1 MKQFIVK
8 ANVLGEQTAE
18 YDTKNLGETFV
29 ETPEYR
35 SILETKDRCVVVG
48 RRGTGKSAMYWKLEQ
63 FWRQQKASKVVLIA
77 PEDYQIIG
85 FRAMFEPFNKRY
97 SHVRAAARLIWKY
110 MLIVEMLSLLSKS
123 FRTKSLIA
131 ERNISAE
138 HIRRWGQDSTPILSR
153 AVTRIS
159 PLLKKS
165 SSPETLIGELSG
177 ILDLLHLEA
186 DFKYLIDES
195 NIRLYIL
202 IDRLDEGFDN
212 DEIGAAIVSG
222 AVSAITELNK
232 RHEKLR
238 PVLFIRDNVNRSIAH
253 FDPDYTR
260 NIEGEILR
268 IHWDQF
274 QLLNLVARRLDKALK
289 LEIQND
295 QKVWDRCTANEGENR
310 ELQGRDGFRKCLQFT
325 LYRPRD
331 LLLLLNQ
338 AFYQAN
344 RQGRDTIVLKDI
356 EQTAKTISENR
367 LDDLQ
372 KEYSTIFPSVA
383 KAIQCFAHG
392 SPELNATDALA
403 KLDLLFVQ
411 SVWGNDNAGYQDSLI
426 LKSEGILRS
435 LYSVGFLGTH
445 DPSSNTFAFCH
456 DGRNPDKEFQE
467 KDLLLIHPCY
477 WISLN
482 LTRNAFTLE
491 ESEQINDE
499 YEIKITS
506 QTPEIRASRIGAVI
520 SELGTIPEGKE
531 GEEEFEVWV
540 ENAIRTVFAGHLD
553 NVERKANGT
562 AVQRRDIIA
571 SNISRTPSFTR
582 INNDYKSRQLIFE
595 VKNFRDIGRDEYR
608 QLLSYLH
615 HAYGN
620 LGFIVTR
627 DEDENLHSGRELDWV
642 REIFSSHQ
650 KLIVRITAKFLQKL
664 LGKLRNPEKHDAVDK
679 AVNALLDR
687 YERSYLGLQSTLG
700 PRTRTAPRK
709 NVKR

>member
-1 MKQFIVK
+1 MKQSTVR

-18 YDTKNLGETFV
+18 FDIKNLGDSFI

-48 RRGTGKSAMYWKLEQ
+48 RRGTGKSAMYWKLQQ
-63 FWRQQKASKVVLIA
+63 FWGQQKASHVILIA

-85 FRAMFEPFNKRY
+85 FRAMFEPFHKRY

-110 MLIVEMLSLLSKS
+110 ILIVEMLSHLSKS
-123 FRTKSLIA
+123 FRTKNLIA
-131 ERNISAE
+131 EKPVAAE
-138 HIRRWGQDSTPILSR
+138 HVRRWGQESTPILSR
-153 AVTRIS
+153 AVSRIA
-159 PLLKKS
+159 PLLKKGS
-165 SSPETLIGELSG
+165 APEILIGELSA
-177 ILDLLHLEA
+177 ILELQLLET
-186 DFKYLIDES
+186 DFNSLLTES
-195 NIRLYIL
+195 NVRLYTL
-202 IDRLDEGFDN
+202 IDRLDEGFEN

-232 RHEKLR
+232 RHETLR

-274 QLLNLVARRLDKALK
+274 QLLNLVARRLDKAFHLG
-289 LEIQND
+289 LQND
-295 QKVWDRCTANEGENR
+295 QKVWDRCAADEGANR

-338 AFYQAN
+338 AFYLASREN
-344 RQGRDTIVLKDI
+344 RNTIVLKDI

-367 LDDLQ
+367 LEDLQ
-372 KEYSTIFPSVA
+372 KEYTTIFPSVA
-383 KAIQCFAHG
+383 KATHCFAHG
-392 SPELNATDALA
+392 SPELSAADALA
-403 KLDLLFVQ
+403 KLDTLASQ
-411 SVWGNDNAGYQDSLI
+411 SAWGLDNTGYQDYLI
-426 LKSEGILRS
+426 LKSEGILRT

-445 DPSSNTFAFCH
+445 DQLSNTFAFCH
-456 DGRNPDKEFQE
+456 DGRSPDKEFQAS
-467 KDLLLIHPCY
+467 DLLLIHPCY

-482 LTRNAFTLE
+482 LTRDAFTVN

-506 QTPEIRASRIGAVI
+506 KTPEIRAARIGAVI
-520 SELGTIPEGKE
+520 SELGNIAEGKA
-531 GEEEFEVWV
+531 GEEDFEIWV

-553 NVERKANGT
+553 NVERKSNGM
-562 AVQRRDIIA
+562 AVQRRDIVTL
-571 SNISRTPSFTR
+571 NLERTPSFTR
-582 INNDYKSRQLIFE
+582 IHRDYKSRQLIFE

-615 HAYGN
+615 NAYGDM
-620 LGFIVTR
+620 GFIVTR
-627 DEDENLHSGRELDWV
+627 DDDDNLHAGRELDWV
-642 REIFSSHQ
+642 REMHASHK
-650 KLIVRITAKFLQKL
+650 KLIIRITAKFLQKL
-664 LGKLRNPEKHDAVDK
+664 LGKLRSPEKHDAVDK
-679 AVNALLDR
+679 AINSLLDR
-687 YERSYLGLQSTLG
+687 YERTYLSLQSTMG
-700 PRTRTAPRK
+700 PRTKGTSRK
-709 NVKR
+709 AKQ

>member
-1 MKQFIVK
+1 MKQLIVR

-18 YDTKNLGETFV
+18 YDTKNLGDSFI

-63 FWRQQKASKVVLIA
+63 FWRQQKASHVVLIA

-110 MLIVEMLSLLSKS
+110 MLIIEILSHLSKS
-123 FRTKSLIA
+123 FRTKNLIT
-131 ERNISAE
+131 ERRIATD
-138 HIRRWGQDSTPILSR
+138 HIRRWGQESTPILSR
-153 AVTRIS
+153 AVTRIT
-159 PLLKKS
+159 PLLKKGEI
-165 SSPETLIGELSG
+165 PEILLGELSA
-177 ILDLLHLEA
+177 ILELQQLEA
-186 DFKYLIDES
+186 DFNYLLAES
-195 NIRLYIL
+195 NVRFYIL

-212 DEIGAAIVSG
+212 DEIGSAIVSG
-222 AVSAITELNK
+222 AVSTITELNK
-232 RHEKLR
+232 RHETLR

-274 QLLNLVARRLDKALK
+274 QLLNLVARRLDKAFHLG
-289 LEIQND
+289 IQND
-295 QKVWDRCTANEGENR
+295 QKVWDRCTADEGTNR

-338 AFYQAN
+338 AFYQAS
-344 RQGRDTIVLKDI
+344 REGRDTIVLKDI

-372 KEYSTIFPSVA
+372 KEYSTIFPSVG

-392 SPELNATDALA
+392 SPELNAADALA
-403 KLDLLFVQ
+403 KLDTLATR
-411 SVWGNDNAGYQDSLI
+411 SIWGADNIGYQDYLI
-426 LKSEGILRS
+426 LQSEGILRS

-445 DPSSNTFAFCH
+445 DQSSNTFAFCH
-456 DGRNPDKEFQE
+456 DGRNPDKEFQGA
-467 KDLLLIHPCY
+467 DLLLVHPCY

-482 LTRNAFTLE
+482 LTRDAFTID

-499 YEIKITS
+499 YEIKVTS
-506 QTPEIRASRIGAVI
+506 QTPEIRSARIGAII
-520 SELGTIPEGKE
+520 SDLGNIKEGKE
-531 GEEEFEVWV
+531 GETDFELWV

-553 NVERKANGT
+553 NVERKANGA
-562 AVQRRDIIA
+562 AVQRRDIVTL
-571 SNISRTPSFTR
+571 NLGRTPSFAR
-582 INNDYKSRQLIFE
+582 IQNDYKSRQLIFE
-595 VKNFRDIGRDEYR
+595 VKNFRDVGRDEYR

-615 HAYGN
+615 NAYGD

-627 DEDENLHSGRELDWV
+627 DDDENLHSGRELDWV
-642 REIFSSHQ
+642 REMFASHR
-650 KLIVRITAKFLQKL
+650 KLIIRITAKFLQKL
-664 LGKLRNPEKHDAVDK
+664 LGKLRSPEKHDAVDK
-679 AVNALLDR
+679 AINSLLDR
-687 YERSYLGLQSTLG
+687 YERTYLGLQSTLG
-700 PRTRTAPRK
+700 TRTGSSSRK
-709 NVKR
+709 PKR